1 MCSRGVHPCGTALRN
16 TYRLLA
22 RAVGVFSPILLLQV
36 LTLPLHACSWQK
48 GINRVVVWS
57 FENMYGEG
65 KCYELFR
72 FRKEDMRPLLHE
84 LELPVGVDGNLHT
97 PDRCTF
103 DPMEALCTFLLRMAH
118 CDSWDVLIVL
128 LGGASRVRYMGAFY
142 VVLHHLFSKFIR
154 CINDIRRWEGNCDE
168 FAGGSCSLSLMCP
181 LFLAKPARHSSH
193 PLRSMCRRWPSL
205 RRGLQRQPALAS

>member
-1 MCSRGVHPCGTALRN
+1 M
-16 TYRLLA
+16 
-22 RAVGVFSPILLLQV
+22 
-36 LTLPLHACSWQK
+36 
-48 GINRVVVWS
+48 VWS
-57 FENMYGEG
+57 LFENMYGEG

-97 PDRCTF
+97 ADRCTF

-193 PLRSMCRRWPSL
+193 PLRSMHASQMPSL
-205 RRGLQRQPALAS
+205 RRGLQRQPALASLTAPFAL